1 MCGSNLDAGQLV
13 SVSASQ
19 LEKASRLADD
29 ENKENGDKVLLSTTV
44 KSFTVF
50 ITIINYFI
58 LTNGIAYWDSIIH
71 IT

>member
-19 LEKASRLADD
+19 LEKASRLAED

-44 KSFTVF
+44 KKALPFSLLSL
-50 ITIINYFI
+50 IISY
-58 LTNGIAYWDSIIH
+58 
-71 IT
+71 